1 MKGSRFAARWRD
13 WYINQFLIIFTF
25 LVKSFN
31 SQLTDILSEDETET
45 DIEEDSSEEEVG
57 DKQLDMESDSAESI
71 ESDYSNATRYFL
83 SGSFEN

>member
-45 DIEEDSSEEEVG
+45 DIEEDSSEEEV
-57 DKQLDMESDSAESI
+57 SS
-71 ESDYSNATRYFL
+71 
-83 SGSFEN
+83 